1 MSIRLLCPWDS
12 PGKNTGEGSHDLLQR
27 ISPTQGW
34 NPGLSCLLHWQEG
47 CLPLAP
53 TGKPRIQATSYLYSS
68 KGLLEHSHSH
78 LFPNVSLSHQAA
90 LAPQTPYSPQI
101 LKLFTNQPFGEKH
114 LLTPADKG
122 LGIQVLYGI
131 LIR

>member
-1 MSIRLLCPWDS
+1 MLSQEMFYFLPLKAFRHKLDQWLGRLCPQAEFSLCACYVTLVVSIRLLCPWDS

-78 LFPNVSLSHQAA
+78 LFPN
-90 LAPQTPYSPQI
+90 
-101 LKLFTNQPFGEKH
+101 
-114 LLTPADKG
+114 
-122 LGIQVLYGI
+122 
-131 LIR
+131 